1 MLYHRPPFCC
11 RCGTAM
17 PIDSPPLPCS
27 VLLLSGGRG
36 QRMGG
41 QDKGLLEWRGQPL
54 IAHLQSLVRPLTDDL
69 IISCNRNPQQYAA
82 YADQLVNDDSPDF
95 PGPLAGIRAGLAAA
109 RHAHLLILPCDVP
122 HIDARLLADLRQAAQ
137 HNPLLPVM
145 VRHGEF
151 WEPLICIIP
160 THLHTEVEQAWHAG
174 ERSPRKIFLQLGG
187 VGLECPADDPRL
199 ANLNTPE
206 LLQTRSG
213 MSE

>member
-1 MLYHRPPFCC
+1 MLYHSPPFYC

-17 PIDSPPLPCS
+17 PIDSSPLPCS

-41 QDKGLLEWRGQPL
+41 QDKGLLDWHGQPL

-69 IISCNRNPQQYAA
+69 IISCNRNPQHYAA

-122 HIDARLLADLRQAAQ
+122 HIDARLLADLRQTAR

-160 THLHTEVEQAWHAG
+160 THLQTEVEEAWRAG

-206 LLQTRSG
+206 LLQTRPG

>member
-1 MLYHRPPFCC
+1 MSL
-11 RCGTAM
+11 
-17 PIDSPPLPCS
+17 DSSPLPCS
-27 VLLLSGGRG
+27 ILLLSGGRG

-54 IAHLQSLVRPLTDDL
+54 ITHLQQLTRPLTDDL
-69 IISCNRNPQQYAA
+69 IISCNRNHTRYAA
-82 YADQLVNDDSPDF
+82 YADQLVSDDSPDF

-122 HIDARLLADLRQAAQ
+122 HIDARLLADLRQTAQ
-137 HNPLLPVM
+137 RNPLLPVM

-160 THLHTEVEQAWHAG
+160 TRLRDAVEKAWQAG

-199 ANLNTPE
+199 ANLNTPA
-206 LLQTRSG
+206 LLHQRSDVA
-213 MSE
+213 E

>member
-1 MLYHRPPFCC
+1 MLYHSPPFCC

-17 PIDSPPLPCS
+17 PIDLSPLPCS

-41 QDKGLLEWRGQPL
+41 QDKGLLDWRGQPL
-54 IAHLQSLVRPLTDDL
+54 IAHLQRLVRPLTDDL

-122 HIDARLLADLRQAAQ
+122 HIDARLLADLRQTARQ
-137 HNPLLPVM
+137 NPLLPVM

-160 THLHTEVEQAWHAG
+160 THLQTEVEQTWRAG